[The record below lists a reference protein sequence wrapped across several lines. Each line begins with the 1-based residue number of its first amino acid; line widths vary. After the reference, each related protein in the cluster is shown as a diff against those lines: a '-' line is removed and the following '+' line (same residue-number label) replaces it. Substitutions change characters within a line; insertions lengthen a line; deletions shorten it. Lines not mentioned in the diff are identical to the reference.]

1 MVSGM
6 RVLREVRGRHVGECG
21 WFWVWAVVGG
31 CVAVSLVSFI
41 GPFLLPVAAIGALA
55 GLRWGRSAVPR
66 ASLGAV
72 SGAGVPFL
80 LVAYLQRKGPGTVCW
95 RTATA
100 TGCDDYLDPRPWLV
114 IGLVLVVAGLGAF
127 VLARARRAPPDR

>member
-1 MVSGM
+1 VNVVRSA
-6 RVLREVRGRHVGECG
+6 RGRHLGECG

-31 CVAVSLVSFI
+31 CLAMSFVSFI
-41 GPFLLPVAAIGALA
+41 GLFFLPVAAVGALA
-55 GLRWGRSAVPR
+55 ALRFGRAAAPR

-80 LVAYLQRKGPGTVCW
+80 VVAYLQRKGPGTVCW

-100 TGCDDYLDPRPWLV
+100 SGCDEYLDPRPWLA
-114 IGLVLVVAGLGAF
+114 IGIVLILGGIAAF
-127 VLARARRAPPDR
+127 LHARARRGAPGR